1 MIKMNKFYKTRNGL
15 KVKIIS
21 TNLKN
26 DFPVV
31 AILIDRDGS
40 EIIRQYTETGKY
52 YDESIHH
59 NFDLVEYNPAKDLK
73 VDDRILVKDKSC
85 IVWYPRHFSHIGKN
99 GKVYTFDGGCT
110 SFTAVNTTAWEE
122 WKYPE

>member
-1 MIKMNKFYKTRNGL
+1 MIDMNKCYKTRNGF

-26 DFPVV
+26 HFPVV

-52 YDESIHH
+52 YGESINH

-73 VDDRILVKDKSC
+73 VDERILVKDSYSDEW
-85 IVWYPRHFSHIGKN
+85 VPRHFSHVGDN
-99 GKVYTFDGGCT
+99 GELHAFVDGCT
-110 SFTAVNTTAWEE
+110 SFTTVHTSIWEE